1 MFGFGATEILIV
13 LVVVL
18 IFFGAGRLPK
28 IGTSLGRSVRSFRE
42 GVADGGA
49 IDVEPVPQERRTESD

>member
-1 MFGFGATEILIV
+1 MFGFGATEILII

-18 IFFGAGRLPK
+18 IFFGAGRLPT
-28 IGTSLGRSVRSFRE
+28 IGTSLGRSIRSFRE

-49 IDVEPVPQERRTESD
+49 IDVEPVPQERRAESD